1 MFVFLE
7 RWQTVSFRNEKARNT
22 TSDKHETACTSAYI
36 IERQVINVRING
48 SWEEGGEKK
57 KKRNAHLLNYYYS
70 WPRLFLKKRKNLD
83 LRKCPMQEAANK
95 IVANGHFLP
104 HGAY

>member
-57 KKRNAHLLNYYYS
+57 KKKCPPVELLLLLAEVVFKKKEK
-70 WPRLFLKKRKNLD
+70 PRLTKMSDARS
-83 LRKCPMQEAANK
+83 RE
-95 IVANGHFLP
+95 
-104 HGAY
+104 